1 MPVTL
6 FMDLNDYITIAT
18 HRKRWLKGGFDFIIA
33 AYLVILWQLAIEG
46 VPMLKK
52 IFLPTILAILAY
64 GFWISPD
71 FKEIAAGVAIFLF
84 GMLFLEEGF
93 KAFTGGML
101 EKLLQKTTD
110 KTWKSLCFGIVST
123 TIMQSSSLVSVIT
136 ISFISAGLV
145 TLVAG
150 IGIIF
155 GANIGTTTGAW
166 LVAAFGLKVKISAYA
181 MPMLVFGIVLAFQKS
196 KYVKGIGS
204 VLAGLGFLFLG
215 IHYMKEGFE
224 AFKGSFDLASLAV
237 PGYAGLFLFAGIGAA
252 ATVVMQSSHATLVL
266 ILTALAAGQ
275 ITYENSLALAIGANV
290 GTTIT
295 AIIGS
300 LSANIQGKRLAG
312 AHLIFN
318 VVTGVIAIVFIGQFV
333 WAVDVI
339 SSRVGIAVDNYTMKL
354 AVFHTLFNITG
365 VLVMVPLI
373 TRLAD
378 GLVQYLP
385 EKSTDSVEPKF
396 LSDATI
402 EFPDTVLHATKKEV
416 WHLFD
421 CAFELMAHGMN
432 LRRTQILES
441 PDLEAT
447 IDADREIIEFDMDD
461 LYESKVKVLYSAII
475 EFISRAQA
483 NIPSVFSEELYR
495 LRNAASEIVECVKHI
510 KHLRK
515 NTTKYMVSDNEHIRN
530 EYNALRFRVANILRE
545 IYRHRDEGENS
556 LAILELDELK
566 AEEAAAHQVLNESIT
581 ELLNN
586 NQITPLMATSLMN
599 DFYYSDETA
608 NNLVDIG
615 QALLASHTDLVA
627 EAAQE
632 VVLDEDEIERIAAS

>member
-1 MPVTL
+1 V
-6 FMDLNDYITIAT
+6 F
-18 HRKRWLKGGFDFIIA
+18 
-33 AYLVILWQLAIEG
+33 
-46 VPMLKK
+46 
-52 IFLPTILAILAY
+52 
-64 GFWISPD
+64 
-71 FKEIAAGVAIFLF
+71 
-84 GMLFLEEGF
+84 
-93 KAFTGGML
+93 
-101 EKLLQKTTD
+101 
-110 KTWKSLCFGIVST
+110 ST

-181 MPMLVFGIVLAFQKS
+181 MPMLVFGIVLSFQS
-196 KYVKGIGS
+196 SRYLKGIGA

-224 AFKGSFDLASLAV
+224 SFKDSFDLASLAV
-237 PGYAGLFLFAGIGAA
+237 AGYPGLFLFAGIGAA

-275 ITYENSLALAIGANV
+275 ITYENGLALAIGANI

-318 VVTGVIAIVFIGQFV
+318 FVTGFIAIVFIHQFV
-333 WAVDVI
+333 WAVDVV
-339 SSRVGIAVDNYTMKL
+339 SDKVGIAADNYTMKL
-354 AVFHTLFNITG
+354 AVFHTLFNVTG

-373 TRLAD
+373 YKLAEF
-378 GLVQYLP
+378 LVRYLP
-385 EKSTDSVEPKF
+385 EKELDVAQPMYLTDAV
-396 LSDATI
+396 L
-402 EFPDTVLHATKKEV
+402 EFPETVLSSLKKEV

-421 CAFELMAHGMN
+421 SAFEIMAHGMN
-432 LRRTQILES
+432 LHRTEILES
-441 PDLEAT
+441 SDLEKT
-447 IDADREIIEFDMDD
+447 INDDREIHEFDLDE

-475 EFISRAQA
+475 DFISRSQSSM
-483 NIPSVFSEELYR
+483 PSVFSEEMFR
-495 LRNAASEIVECVKHI
+495 LRNAASEIVKCVKHI

-515 NTTKYMVSDNEHIRN
+515 NATRYMLSDNEHIRS
-530 EYNALRFRVANILRE
+530 EYNRLRYQVAMILRE
-545 IYRHRDEGENS
+545 IYRLRGEDDYDHA
-556 LAILELDELK
+556 LAVLELDELK
-566 AEEAAAHQVLNESIT
+566 AEILVAHGELNSRIAEVLKD
-581 ELLNN
+581 
-586 NQITPLMATSLMN
+586 NQITPEMATSLLN
-599 DFYYSDETA
+599 DFNYVDETSNDLLDTA
-608 NNLVDIG
+608 
-615 QALLASHTDLVA
+615 QALLSSHADLVA

-632 VVLDEDEIERIAAS
+632 VVLDEDEIEKASAA

>member
-1 MPVTL
+1 
-6 FMDLNDYITIAT
+6 
-18 HRKRWLKGGFDFIIA
+18 
-33 AYLVILWQLAIEG
+33 
-46 VPMLKK
+46 MLKK
-52 IFLPTILAILAY
+52 ILLPSILIILSY
-64 GFWISPD
+64 GFWVSPD
-71 FKEIAAGVAIFLF
+71 FKEIAAGVSIFLF

-110 KTWKSLCFGIVST
+110 KTWKSLLFGVIST

-166 LVAAFGLKVKISAYA
+166 LVAAFGLKVKIAAYA
-181 MPMLVFGIVLAFQKS
+181 MPMLVFGIVLSFQS
-196 KYVKGIGS
+196 SRYLKGIGA

-224 AFKGSFDLASLAV
+224 SFKDSFDLASLAV
-237 PGYAGLFLFAGIGAA
+237 AGYPGLFLFAGIGAA

-275 ITYENSLALAIGANV
+275 ITYENGLALAIGANV

-318 VVTGVIAIVFIGQFV
+318 LVTGFIAIAFIHQFV
-333 WAVDVI
+333 WAVDVV
-339 SSRVGIAVDNYTMKL
+339 SNKVGIAADNYTMKL
-354 AVFHTLFNITG
+354 AVFHTLFNVTG

-373 TRLAD
+373 HRLAVF
-378 GLVQYLP
+378 LTSYLP
-385 EKSTDSVEPKF
+385 EKEKDIAEPLY
-396 LSDATI
+396 LSDAAI
-402 EFPDTVLHATKKEV
+402 EFPETVLSSLKKEV

-421 CAFELMAHGMN
+421 SAFEIMAHGMN
-432 LRRTQILES
+432 LHRTEILES
-441 PDLEAT
+441 TELEKT
-447 IDADREIIEFDMDD
+447 IREERKVHEFDLDQ
-461 LYESKVKVLYSAII
+461 LYESKVKVLYGAII
-475 EFISRAQA
+475 DFISRAQS
-483 NIPSVFSEELYR
+483 NMPSIFSEEMFR
-495 LRNAASEIVECVKHI
+495 LRNAASEIVKCVKHI

-515 NTTKYMVSDNEHIRN
+515 NATRYMLSDNEHIRS
-530 EYNALRFRVANILRE
+530 EYNRLRYQVAMILRE
-545 IYRHRDEGENS
+545 IYRLRGEDDYDHA
-556 LAILELDELK
+556 LAVLELDELK
-566 AEEAAAHQVLNESIT
+566 AEILVTHGELNDRISEVLRD
-581 ELLNN
+581 
-586 NQITPLMATSLMN
+586 NQITPEMATSLLN
-599 DFYYSDETA
+599 DFNYVDETSNHLLDTA
-608 NNLVDIG
+608 
-615 QALLASHTDLVA
+615 QALLSSHADLVA
-627 EAAQE
+627 EAARE
-632 VVLDEDEIERIAAS
+632 VVRDEDEIEKASIA

>member
-1 MPVTL
+1 
-6 FMDLNDYITIAT
+6 
-18 HRKRWLKGGFDFIIA
+18 
-33 AYLVILWQLAIEG
+33 
-46 VPMLKK
+46 MLRK
-52 IFLPTILAILAY
+52 IFLPSILLILGY

-71 FKEIAAGVAIFLF
+71 FKEIAAGVSIFLF

-93 KAFTGGML
+93 KAFTGGVL

-110 KTWKSLCFGIVST
+110 KTWKSLLFGMVST

-145 TLVAG
+145 TLVGG

-181 MPMLVFGIVLAFQKS
+181 MPMLVFGIVLSFQKS
-196 KYVKGIGS
+196 KYLKGIGS

-224 AFKGSFDLASLAV
+224 AFKDSFDLASLAV
-237 PGYAGLFLFAGIGAA
+237 AGYPGLFLFAGIGAA

-275 ITYENSLALAIGANV
+275 ITYDNGLALAIGANV

-300 LSANIQGKRLAG
+300 LSANVQGKRLAG

-318 VVTGVIAIVFIGQFV
+318 LVTGVIAIAFISQFV
-333 WAVDVI
+333 WAVDSI
-339 SSRVGIAVDNYTMKL
+339 SSLVGIADNNYTMKL
-354 AVFHTLFNITG
+354 AVFHTLFNLTG

-373 TRLAD
+373 GRLAD
-378 GLVQYLP
+378 YLFKFFP
-385 EKSTDSVEPKF
+385 EKALDIAEPKF
-396 LSDATI
+396 LSDAAI
-402 EFPDTVLHATKKEV
+402 EFPETVLVSVKKEV

-421 CAFELMAHGMN
+421 SAFELIAHGMN
-432 LRRTQILES
+432 LHRAEILDSE
-441 PDLEAT
+441 DLEKT
-447 IDADREIIEFDMDD
+447 IDVDREIHEFDMDEI
-461 LYESKVKVLYSAII
+461 YESKVKVLYSAII
-475 EFISRAQA
+475 DFISRSQA
-483 NIPSVFSEELYR
+483 NMSSVFSEELFR
-495 LRNAASEIVECVKHI
+495 LRNAATEIVECVKHV

-515 NTTKYMVSDNEHIRN
+515 NATRYMLSDNEHIRK
-530 EYNALRFRVANILRE
+530 EYNRLRYQIAMILRE
-545 IYRHRDEGENS
+545 IYRLREEDDYDHA
-556 LAILELDELK
+556 LAVLELDELK
-566 AEEAAAHQVLNESIT
+566 AEIKATHGELNTRIT
-581 ELLNN
+581 EVLRD
-586 NQITPLMATSLMN
+586 NQITPAMATSLLN
-599 DFYYSDETA
+599 DFNYADETSNHLLDTA
-608 NNLVDIG
+608 
-615 QALLASHTDLVA
+615 QALLSSHADLVA

-632 VVLDEDEIERIAAS
+632 VILDEEEIEKASAA